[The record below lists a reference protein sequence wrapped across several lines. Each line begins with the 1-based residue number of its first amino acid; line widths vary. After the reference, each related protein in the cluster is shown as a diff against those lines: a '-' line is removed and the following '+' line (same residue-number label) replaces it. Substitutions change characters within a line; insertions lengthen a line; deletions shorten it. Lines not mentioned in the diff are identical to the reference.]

1 MSASDLIKSIF
12 RKQNLFLLSMLTLIL
27 LLAGHL
33 VSAPTP
39 WDPTLDFSGEAKSS
53 VRTHSYIMEGLWWAA
68 LVNLLLLSAVLAAS
82 RFYPHSATKADP
94 IHVLDSKIG
103 IRPDHG
109 ATAWDSLAS
118 RQRRITLILTILSV
132 ALSAWLNA
140 PLLDNSLWGDE
151 EATVRRYIVGHVKRL
166 DDGSMKLS
174 QPSWERTLWNYDNGP
189 NNHILFSVLGRLS
202 HGFARPGD
210 GPGDYYF
217 SETWIRLP
225 SFLSG
230 LGAVA
235 ATAWLVVAMGFP
247 RAAPLAAFALALHP
261 WFVRWGT
268 EARGYAL
275 ELFFVPLAMVFLL
288 KAIRAQQAKTA
299 WGWWVG
305 YGLTEFLLIYAHLG
319 SVYFLLPLNI
329 AAVALAWRNSCK
341 RGLPRN
347 PLRQVNIWRL
357 AAANVLGA
365 FLTIQMLT
373 PCLKP
378 LAIWLGKTRVEGDIT
393 WPWIRDW
400 FSYFASGMAWDPWDK
415 SNPYCLTLP
424 DFLRGHPWLGGLL
437 LLLMATSLV
446 AGLSVLLGN
455 RNQRWLLLPLL
466 APGLLT
472 VLHAK
477 LGGNLLYPWYMVGF
491 LPLSTI
497 IVAIGLDRL
506 ARLVPGRAAFP
517 ALATL
522 SLIAFALVTQ
532 QQRRLYRSHPVEAL
546 AESVKLTRE
555 VINPFDPRIDEV
567 VTLDIVHA
575 TRSYDPAH
583 LRVRSLGDFVDA
595 LAKADATN
603 KPLFLNLG
611 NPGLLERDLP
621 DIGRMIQDRNL
632 FEAPI
637 LIHGLQNPCTRYIF
651 RYIPHSISPHLP
663 GGPRKND

>member
-1 MSASDLIKSIF
+1 MSASDLIKSIC
-12 RKQNLFLLSMLTLIL
+12 RKQNLFLLSILTLIL
-27 LLAGHL
+27 LLTGYLAL
-33 VSAPTP
+33 APNP
-39 WDPTLDFSGEAKSS
+39 WAPALDFSVEAKSS
-53 VRTHSYIMEGLWWAA
+53 VRTHSYLMDGLWWAA
-68 LVNLLLLSAVLAAS
+68 LVNLLLLSGVLAAS
-82 RFYPHSATKADP
+82 RFYPHSATVANPYHD
-94 IHVLDSKIG
+94 LDSTVA

-109 ATAWDSLAS
+109 TTGWGSLAS
-118 RQRRITLILTILSV
+118 GQRRIILILSMLGV

-151 EATVRRYIVGHVKRL
+151 EATVRRYIVGDIKRL

-174 QPSWERTLWNYDNGP
+174 RPSWERTLWNYDNGP
-189 NNHILFSVLGRLS
+189 NNHILFSILGRLS
-202 HGFARPGD
+202 HSFARPGD
-210 GPGDYYF
+210 GSGDYYF

-225 SFLSG
+225 SFLAG

-235 ATAWLVVAMGFP
+235 ATAWLVVVMGFP
-247 RAAPLAAFALALHP
+247 RAAPLAAFTLALHP

-275 ELFFVPLAMVFLL
+275 ELFFVPLIMVFLL
-288 KAIRAQQAKTA
+288 KAIRAQRAGSA
-299 WGWWVG
+299 WGWWMG
-305 YGLTEFLLIYAHLG
+305 YGFTEFLLIYAHLG

-329 AAVALAWRNSCK
+329 DALVLTWRSSHE
-341 RGLPRN
+341 RGQPRN
-347 PLRQVNIWRL
+347 PLRQTNIWRL

-378 LAIWLGKTRVEGDIT
+378 LAIWLGKTRIEGDIT

-400 FSYFASGMAWDPWDK
+400 FSYFASGMAWDSWDK

-437 LLLMATSLV
+437 LLLVISALG
-446 AGLSVLLGN
+446 AGLAVFLGN
-455 RNQRWLLLPLL
+455 RNRRWLLLPLL

-497 IVAIGLDRL
+497 LVAVGLDRL
-506 ARLVPGRAAFP
+506 ARPMPGRAAF
-517 ALATL
+517 AILAIL
-522 SLIAFALVTQ
+522 FLMAFSLVTQ
-532 QQRRLYRSHPVEAL
+532 QQRQLYRNHPVEAL
-546 AESVKLTRE
+546 AESVKLTRK
-555 VINPFDPRIDEV
+555 VINPFDPHIDEV
-567 VTLDIVHA
+567 ITLDIVHA

-583 LRVRSLGDFVDA
+583 LRVRSLADFVGA
-595 LAKADATN
+595 LTKADASD

-621 DIGRMIQDRNL
+621 DIGRMIHDRNL

-637 LIHGLQNPCTRYIF
+637 LIHGLQNPCTRYIY
-651 RYIPHSISPHLP
+651 RYIPHSINRTPLVDSP
-663 GGPRKND
+663 KK